1 MPVFFRVW
9 LEVAVA
15 VVMCGK
21 KRKNAVQSSTSS
33 VLSQTP
39 MNGINAF
46 RRFFSCKKNKK
57 RTCKALIFLP
67 MPVQG
72 GRKFEGHRALSPKG
86 RKRYSDAAG

>member
-46 RRFFSCKKNKK
+46 CRFFSCKKNKK

-72 GRKFEGHRALSPKG
+72 ERKFEGASCSFAKG
-86 RKRYSDAAG
+86 AKEVC